1 MLLQYWFEGPVID
14 IKVKAHGNA
23 KLSQPFFRTAATAK
37 HMHMA
42 VAQSSRPKSAL
53 QIATQ
58 KHGGELEARGLN
70 MLPRNLDQMK
80 NYRRSRTI
88 MCYNYSV
95 MLQCKVAE
103 GKMDAFV
110 RDVKAAPDPQCVLFT
125 DHQIADLTHFT
136 TNSCDF
142 SILTADTTY
151 NLGEFYVTPIVY
163 EHLMLE
169 SIVTHK
175 HPSCLG
181 PMLIH
186 QRKDFSAF
194 NYFASTLV
202 NHDRKLKHI
211 KAFGTDGDPA
221 LIEAIFT

>member
-14 IKVKAHGNA
+14 IKMKAHGNA
-23 KLSQPFFRTAATAK
+23 KLSQPFFCTAATAK

-80 NYRRSRTI
+80 NYRRSGKKKD
-88 MCYNYSV
+88 NNVLYSV

-125 DHQIADLTHFT
+125 DHQIADLTRFI

-163 EHLMLE
+163 VTGSGKTLRPVQKSIIRYEH
-169 SIVTHK
+169 V
-175 HPSCLG
+175 
-181 PMLIH
+181 
-186 QRKDFSAF
+186 
-194 NYFASTLV
+194 
-202 NHDRKLKHI
+202 
-211 KAFGTDGDPA
+211 
-221 LIEAIFT
+221 